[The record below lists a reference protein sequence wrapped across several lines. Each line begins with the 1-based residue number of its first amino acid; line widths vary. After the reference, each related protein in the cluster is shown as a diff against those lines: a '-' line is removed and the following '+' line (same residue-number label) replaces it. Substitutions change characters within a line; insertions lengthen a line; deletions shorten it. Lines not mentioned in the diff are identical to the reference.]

1 MSLIGEYLRARR
13 ELVRPEVVGLP
24 DNGRRRVP
32 GLRRD
37 ELAMLAG
44 ISTEYYTRLEQGR
57 DHHPS
62 AQVLDA
68 VARALALD
76 DAATAHLHELAAPR
90 RAGRLRTERIRPSLH
105 QLLDSWQSTPAYIQS
120 RHLDVLAANDLAI
133 ALSPIYTP
141 GENILR
147 AVLLD
152 EATRDFFPGWEGSVV
167 GLVASLRAMSGP
179 DVDDPRLT
187 ELVGELSVKSDVFR
201 RLWPRHDVRPQPGG
215 GTHRMNHP
223 VVGELELLYDKFA
236 VSGSAG
242 QVLVI
247 YHPEPASRSAE
258 ALKLLAAVS
267 PAPG

>member
-13 ELVRPEVVGLP
+13 ELVRPEVVGIP

-68 VARALALD
+68 VARALGLD
-76 DAATAHLHELAAPR
+76 EAAAAHLHELAAPR
-90 RAGRLRTERIRPSLH
+90 RPGRPKTERIRLSLH

-120 RHLDVLAANDLAI
+120 RHLDVLAANAMAV

-147 AVLLD
+147 SVLLD
-152 EATRDFFPGWEGSVV
+152 EAAREFFPGWESSVV

-201 RLWPRHDVRPQPGG
+201 RLWPRHDVRPPPGG

-223 VVGELELLYDKFA
+223 VVGELELRYDKFG
-236 VSGSAG
+236 VTGSVG

-247 YHPEPASRSAE
+247 YHAEVGSRSAQ
-258 ALKLLAAVS
+258 ALELLATVGAR
-267 PAPG
+267 